1 MAYQF
6 FTQSQCPFSSSV
18 LRCRVRSVRRPRL
31 LARAL
36 CSKSGKCSYGQPSHL
51 AGKRQNSTVK
61 TNTFHKLE
69 ALRQRREPPYTLR
82 IRFGRFFR
90 CLPRLRLDARVPS
103 LPYRR
108 RSLVKMCVFAC
119 DFRSSTCP
127 SSPFRV
133 SFTSVLLTMKSCGGV
148 TRLERERK
156 VTGRGV

>member
-69 ALRQRREPPYTLR
+69 ALRQRREPPCSLR
-82 IRFGRFFR
+82 IRFGSFSR
-90 CLPRLRLDARVPS
+90 CFLRRRLHARVPS
-103 LPYRR
+103 PPYRR
-108 RSLVKMCVFAC
+108 RFLVMLCVYLR

-133 SFTSVLLTMKSCGGV
+133 SFTSALLTMKCCGGV
-148 TRLERERK
+148 TRL
-156 VTGRGV
+156 